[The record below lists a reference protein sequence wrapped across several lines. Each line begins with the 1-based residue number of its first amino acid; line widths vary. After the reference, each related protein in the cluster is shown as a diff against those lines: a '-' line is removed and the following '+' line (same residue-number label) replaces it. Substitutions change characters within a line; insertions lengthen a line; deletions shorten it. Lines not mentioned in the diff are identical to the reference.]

1 MAAKEQSMANMV
13 RTSLVLQGI
22 LAILFGIAAVF
33 WPGMTAVTLVYLFSA
48 FILIDGVVVMV
59 MGLMHLNNF
68 GKALLMLLL
77 GVLELGIGL
86 FLIRNPLVSFATL
99 ILLLGFSLI
108 IRGLFGLVGSFVHK
122 EDSAGSR
129 SLAGIMGSL
138 GILVGIIILAQ
149 PVAGGIA
156 FVWILG
162 LYALISGP
170 IFIALSFDVAKAS
183 KK

>member
-1 MAAKEQSMANMV
+1 MATKEQSMANMV

-48 FILIDGVVVMV
+48 FILIDGIVVMIL
-59 MGLMHLNNF
+59 GLMHLNNF
-68 GKALLMLLL
+68 SKALLMLLL
-77 GVLELGIGL
+77 GVLELGIGVY
-86 FLIRNPLVSFATL
+86 LIRNPLVSFATL
-99 ILLLGFSLI
+99 ILLLGFALI
-108 IRGLFGLVGSFVHK
+108 IRGLFGLVGAFVHK

-129 SLAGIMGSL
+129 ALAGIMGSL

-156 FVWILG
+156 FVWMLG

-170 IFIALSFDVAKAS
+170 IFIALSFDVVKTS
-183 KK
+183 RR